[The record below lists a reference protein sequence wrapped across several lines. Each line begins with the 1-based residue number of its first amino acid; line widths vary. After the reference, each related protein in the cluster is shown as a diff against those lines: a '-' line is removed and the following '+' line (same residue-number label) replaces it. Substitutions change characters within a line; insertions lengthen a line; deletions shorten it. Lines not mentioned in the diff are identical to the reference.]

1 MIHNWLYNVSD
12 NGALWVNFYGGSM
25 LSTTLADGSPI
36 ALTQVTDYPWN
47 GRIQFTLDKVAVHK
61 PVSLHFRIP
70 GWTENPTITVN
81 GARTDVPP
89 VPGSYLEVYRY
100 WNPGDQIVL
109 DFPMPVR
116 MMEANPKITKLQ
128 DKVAL
133 MRGPIVYCLELPK
146 REGGEEVFK
155 NGVYLPKNIQLNPEY
170 REDFLGGVTVLK
182 GKALSRKDLKASQ
195 KGNSKSFADDRSQPW
210 GDGELYRPLRVKP
223 FSIRGPGSVEVEMI
237 PYYAWAN
244 RGLAYMDVWIPLAR

>member
-1 MIHNWLYNVSD
+1 MIHNWFYNVSD
-12 NGALWVNFYGGSM
+12 DGALWVNFYGGSK
-25 LSTTLADGSPI
+25 LSTTLADGSSI

-81 GARTDVPP
+81 GVRTDVPP

-155 NGVYLPKNIQLNPEY
+155 NGVYLPENIELTPEY

-182 GKALSRKDLKASQ
+182 GKALSHAGLQALQR
-195 KGNSKSFADDRSQPW
+195 GNYHSSADDRAEPW

-223 FSIRGPGSVEVEMI
+223 FNISGQGTLEVEII